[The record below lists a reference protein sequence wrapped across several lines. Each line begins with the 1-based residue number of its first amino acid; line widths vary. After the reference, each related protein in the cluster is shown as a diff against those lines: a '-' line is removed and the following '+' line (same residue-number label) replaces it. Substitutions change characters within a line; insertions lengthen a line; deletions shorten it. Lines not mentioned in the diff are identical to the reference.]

1 MEPRTTK
8 LLAAFSAVIA
18 ALFVFTPRSAP
29 AVFGQGSRITTFHS
43 APSKSGRRMH
53 WFRSHAVARTLER
66 GVARF
71 GSTAII
77 GLESMRDLASL

>member
-1 MEPRTTK
+1 MKRLF
-8 LLAAFSAVIA
+8 LLATLALVGVVAVFDSSSTATSATTTVA
-18 ALFVFTPRSAP
+18 SAP
-29 AVFGQGSRITTFHS
+29 
-43 APSKSGRRMH
+43 PNPGREMH

>member
-1 MEPRTTK
+1 MRRLL
-8 LLAAFSAVIA
+8 LLATLALVGVVAVVNSSSTATSATTTIA
-18 ALFVFTPRSAP
+18 SAP
-29 AVFGQGSRITTFHS
+29 
-43 APSKSGRRMH
+43 PNPGRRMH